1 MNFNF
6 YLAIIYLEVVGM
18 INRISE
24 RIAIFLLNKKVIEE
38 NELEI
43 YIYGYEVLISS
54 VIDFFIVLLFAV
66 IFNRIILMTIFFI
79 MFVSVRIYTGGY
91 HADTFGK
98 CKIVFIMICLLLTLT
113 SCIKV
118 LLMPMIIIMIFYNAT
133 VFILAPVENIN
144 KPLTNCEK
152 TKYRR
157 ISIVLSI
164 IWTTIAV
171 ITYFSFN
178 EICQSITVT
187 ALIIA
192 VMMIVGKNINSK
204 EVRKNEIQ

>member
-1 MNFNF
+1 
-6 YLAIIYLEVVGM
+6 M
-18 INRISE
+18 ISRISE

-66 IFNRIILMTIFFI
+66 TFNKIILMTIFFT

-91 HADTFGK
+91 HADTFWK
-98 CKIVFIMICLLLTLT
+98 CKIVFIMICLVLTL
-113 SCIKV
+113 SSYIKV
-118 LLMPMIIIMIFYNAT
+118 LLMPMMIIMVVYNIT
-133 VFILAPVENIN
+133 VYILAPVENIN

-157 ISIVLSI
+157 ISIVLSM
-164 IWTTIAV
+164 IWTTVAV
-171 ITYFSFN
+171 ITYFSFT

-192 VMMIVGKNINSK
+192 VMMIVGKNINGK

>member
-1 MNFNF
+1 M
-6 YLAIIYLEVVGM
+6 YL
-18 INRISE
+18 
-24 RIAIFLLNKKVIEE
+24 K
-38 NELEI
+38 
-43 YIYGYEVLISS
+43 
-54 VIDFFIVLLFAV
+54 
-66 IFNRIILMTIFFI
+66 
-79 MFVSVRIYTGGY
+79 
-91 HADTFGK
+91 
-98 CKIVFIMICLLLTLT
+98 
-113 SCIKV
+113 
-118 LLMPMIIIMIFYNAT
+118 IFYNAT

-204 EVRKNEIQ
+204 EVRKYEKDNINNSSFYASVCFANRKCYCC

>member
-1 MNFNF
+1 
-6 YLAIIYLEVVGM
+6 M

-24 RIAIFLLNKKVIEE
+24 RIAFFLLNKKVIEE

-54 VIDFFIVLLFAV
+54 VIDFSIVLLFAI
-66 IFNRIILMTIFFI
+66 IFNKIILMTTFFT
-79 MFVSVRIYTGGY
+79 MFVSIRIYTGGY

-98 CKIVFIMICLLLTLT
+98 CKIVFIMICLLLVIT
-113 SCIKV
+113 SYIDV
-118 LLMPMIIIMIFYNAT
+118 LLIPMIIVMILYNAT

-144 KPLTNCEK
+144 KPLSFCEK
-152 TKYRR
+152 KKYRR
-157 ISIVLSI
+157 ISIVLSL

-192 VMMIVGKNINSK
+192 VMMIVGKNINRK
-204 EVRKNEIQ
+204 EDSINEIQ

>member
-1 MNFNF
+1 
-6 YLAIIYLEVVGM
+6 M

-38 NELEI
+38 KELEI

-54 VIDFFIVLLFAV
+54 VIDFFIVLLIAV
-66 IFNRIILMTIFFI
+66 IFNRIILMTIFFT
-79 MFVSVRIYTGGY
+79 MFVSIRIYTGGY

-98 CKIVFIMICLLLTLT
+98 CKIVFIMICLLVTLT
-113 SCIKV
+113 AYIRI
-118 LLMPMIIIMIFYNAT
+118 LLMPMIIIMMFYNAT

-152 TKYRR
+152 TKYRN

-171 ITYFSFN
+171 ITYFSFT
-178 EICQSITVT
+178 EICQSIAVT

-192 VMMIVGKNINSK
+192 VMMIVGKNINGK

>member
-1 MNFNF
+1 
-6 YLAIIYLEVVGM
+6 M

-24 RIAIFLLNKKVIEE
+24 KIAFFLLNKKVIEQE
-38 NELEI
+38 ELEI

-54 VIDFFIVLLFAV
+54 FIDFSLVLLFAA
-66 IFNRIILMTIFFI
+66 IFNKVVLMTVFFV
-79 MFVSVRIYTGGY
+79 MFVSIRIYTGGY
-91 HADTFGK
+91 HADTFWK
-98 CKIVFIMICLLLTLT
+98 CKIVFIMICLLLTFT
-113 SCIKV
+113 SYIKV
-118 LLMPMIIIMIFYNAT
+118 LLMPMIIIMMFYNAT
-133 VFILAPVENIN
+133 VFIFAPVENIN

-157 ISIVLSI
+157 ISICLSI

-192 VMMIVGKNINSK
+192 VMMIVGKNINRK
-204 EVRKNEIQ
+204 EESKNEIQ